1 MQLSQDFE
9 ASVASASITP
19 EGGAL
24 VSFLTE
30 KGHVVVSMRRV
41 VLERLCQQAKSE
53 LQRFPKRPWGTLK
66 TDH

>member
-24 VSFLTE
+24 VTFLTE
-30 KGHVVVSMRRV
+30 KGRCGVDAAGRP
-41 VLERLCQQAKSE
+41 CQQAKSE
-53 LQRFPKRPWGTLK
+53 LQRSPKRPGE
-66 TDH
+66 H